1 MIFYIYQLLVQIF
14 SENSQL
20 IFQLYNYNILIYSDY
35 YNFFSAIQSI
45 KMFVNDIFQN
55 ELKILAN
62 LVLLKIKFLDM
73 KIKLLSLAMLTS
85 IENNKTQKIDLN
97 NLNSGVYVVSV
108 LNGAN
113 KVILNKKIS
122 LNK

>member
-1 MIFYIYQLLVQIF
+1 M
-14 SENSQL
+14 
-20 IFQLYNYNILIYSDY
+20 
-35 YNFFSAIQSI
+35 
-45 KMFVNDIFQN
+45 
-55 ELKILAN
+55 
-62 LVLLKIKFLDM
+62 KFLDM
-73 KIKLLSLAMLTS
+73 KRKLLSLAMLTS

>member
-1 MIFYIYQLLVQIF
+1 
-14 SENSQL
+14 
-20 IFQLYNYNILIYSDY
+20 
-35 YNFFSAIQSI
+35 
-45 KMFVNDIFQN
+45 MFVNDIFQN